1 MSEHIHNH
9 NGNCCCGHD
18 HGHEHEH
25 HDHCCCGHDHG
36 HKEDSTCICGHDHKA
51 EGGVGHDRSMGRVFF
66 ALVGGILTAN
76 SFILGALLPEQQF
89 AAHMSAL
96 FGAFILA
103 LPIIITAVKDL
114 VRGKAEAH
122 SIATYIFG

>member
-9 NGNCCCGHD
+9 HGDCCCGHD
-18 HGHEHEH
+18 HGHEHQ
-25 HDHCCCGHDHG
+25 HDHNCHCGHDHG
-36 HKEDSTCICGHDHKA
+36 KEDSTCICGHDHKA

-76 SFILGALLPEQQF
+76 SFILGAWLPEQQF
-89 AAHMSAL
+89 AANMSAL

-103 LPIIITAVKDL
+103 LPIIITAV
-114 VRGKAEAH
+114 EAD
-122 SIATYIFG
+122 